1 MTRVQ
6 SMAMMVLLCV
16 LSADVVDATSEVT
29 SISDFILTEA
39 EQERILDLFQA
50 TREKI
55 SPDGTLELTYDFET
69 EDRSLG
75 DDWFPSPAVR
85 SAQVRWSRNHEG
97 FSEGVS
103 GGVIISDS
111 GQWFHDAVWQPDV
124 RVDATYVSFLG
135 GSRGDMV
142 SAVFAWGK
150 SLRQRVGSNLGTQL
164 VRISGTKAVGGMGK
178 APVICYEE
186 HTKFGFELKNGSFSS
201 LLNGYAKHQ
210 SDSKKLLKNLDTGQV
225 GFIWRG
231 TINGIVPKL
240 KITGK
245 IDIAWAA
252 QQIPSLQ
259 KRIEAHQK
267 K

>member
-16 LSADVVDATSEVT
+16 LSADVVTATPEIT
-29 SISDFILTEA
+29 NLSDFTLTEA
-39 EQERILDLFQA
+39 EQERVLDLFQA
-50 TREKI
+50 TTEKI
-55 SPDGTLELTYDFET
+55 SPDGTLELTYDFEE

-85 SAQVRWSRNHEG
+85 SATVRWSRYHEG
-97 FSEGVS
+97 ISEGVS
-103 GGVIISDS
+103 GGIIISDS

-150 SLRQRVGSNLGTQL
+150 KLRQRVGSNLGTQL

-178 APVICYEE
+178 APLICYDE
-186 HTKFGFELKNGSFSS
+186 HTKFGFELKDGRFSS
-201 LLNGYAKHQ
+201 MLNGYAKHQ
-210 SDSKKLLKNLDTGQV
+210 SDSKKLLKNLEAGQV

-245 IDIAWAA
+245 IDFAWAA
-252 QQIPSLQ
+252 QQIPSLK
-259 KRIEAHQK
+259 KRIEALQK